1 MNYLKRKEEEKALG
15 VQENSKKFVSAVRGI
30 FTEHPYSVGES
41 YFEHLFF
48 TIFIVIRSIVVAG
61 VFLIHGFFPFIAIPK
76 FLNLE
81 GFIEWLRKA
90 NDNRENKK
98 VM

>member
-1 MNYLKRKEEEKALG
+1 MG
-15 VQENSKKFVSAVRGI
+15 VQENSKEFVSAVKEI
-30 FTEHPYSVGES
+30 FTKHPYSVGES

-48 TIFIVIRSIVVAG
+48 TIFVVIRSLFVAG
-61 VFLIHGFFPFIAIPK
+61 TFLIHGFFPFIPIPK

-90 NDNRENKK
+90 NHDREHKK
-98 VM
+98 VT